1 MRGEAWT
8 SDRRL
13 QKQAPAESGGL
24 SPQSDFAARLPHP
37 SRPTPHHPEGQRL
50 TISDNPQDA
59 PSARPAPAISFE
71 FFPPRTAEQRL
82 ILESTWQKL
91 AHLEPAYL
99 SVTFGAG
106 GSTLGATRETIE
118 ALINSSGVPVA
129 PHISCMA
136 RNREMLRELLE
147 NYRLKGVNRLV
158 VLRGDRP
165 DGMSGLGPFQYASEL
180 VAFVREEF
188 GDDFHIEVACYPE
201 FHPESLSPQSEL
213 KHFLTKVEAGA
224 NGAITQ
230 YFYNP
235 DSYFRFVDDCLRM
248 GIDIPITPGI
258 MPITNYRQ
266 LSRFS
271 DMCGAEIPQWIRR
284 RLEGF
289 GDDGA
294 AIRDFGLDVVTA
306 LCERLHEGGAP
317 GFHIY
322 TLNRANA
329 SMLLWQ
335 RLNQNRKS
343 ESCSRTGSRFP

>member
-1 MRGEAWT
+1 M
-8 SDRRL
+8 
-13 QKQAPAESGGL
+13 
-24 SPQSDFAARLPHP
+24 
-37 SRPTPHHPEGQRL
+37 
-50 TISDNPQDA
+50 
-59 PSARPAPAISFE
+59 PAISFE

-91 AHLEPAYL
+91 SHLHPAYF

-106 GSTLGATRETIE
+106 GSTLGATRETVE
-118 ALINSSGVPVA
+118 VLIRESGVPVA

-136 RNREMLRELLE
+136 QHREMLREILE
-147 NYRLKGVNRLV
+147 SYRDKGVERLI

-165 DGMSGLGPFQYASEL
+165 DGMVGPGPFQYANEL

-188 GDDFHIEVACYPE
+188 GDHFHIEVACYPD
-201 FHPESLSPQSEL
+201 FHPESATPQSEL
-213 KHFLTKVEAGA
+213 MHFRRKVEAGA
-224 NGAITQ
+224 DGAITQ

-235 DSYFRFVDDCLRM
+235 DSYFRFVDDCRRM
-248 GIDIPITPGI
+248 GIEIPITAGI
-258 MPITNYRQ
+258 MPITNYKQ

-289 GDDGA
+289 GDDSA
-294 AIRDFGLDVVTA
+294 SIREFGLDVVTS
-306 LCERLHEGGAP
+306 LCERLLEGGAP
-317 GFHIY
+317 GLHIY

-335 RLNQNRKS
+335 RLNPTS
-343 ESCSRTGSRFP
+343 HSAL